1 MMFDF
6 AAESGLYMVKSP
18 LNYVGGKF
26 KLLKQLL
33 QDGKR
38 DKALK
43 KALIPKEIDTFVDVF
58 CGGFNVGANVSANR
72 VVAIDLDK
80 DVIDLL
86 TWVRDTPTHDGIT
99 TIKEIVKALDLT
111 KHDTY
116 EEKKAI
122 AATALIEKMETPQSA
137 GEGVED
143 DIPDDEGGDPR
154 YNLEND
160 VNDINWPVGAKG
172 RYMRARFIYNKAR
185 KAGEATVLGYDIRAV
200 LYTLICHG
208 FNSHIRFGPNGYNI
222 PFGYRT
228 FNDAM
233 QRNFSEFTDR
243 LRAEMP
249 ILINAEFNHVETL
262 DLGSADYVY
271 LDPPY
276 LITTAP
282 YNERG
287 EGWGD
292 REEHALYA
300 MLDRLD
306 ARGVRFG
313 LSNVI
318 SHTGR
323 TNEIL
328 AEWSGK
334 YVLHD
339 LDFHYDQA
347 SYNLKMSKEERAQMP
362 TREVFVTN
370 VRQ

>member
-33 QDGKR
+33 QANGQR
-38 DKALK
+38 D
-43 KALIPKEIDTFVDVF
+43 ALIPADVDTFVDVF
-58 CGGFNVGANVSANR
+58 CGGFNVGANASAKN

-86 TWVRDTPTHDGIT
+86 TWIRETPTHTAIA
-99 TIKEIVKALDLT
+99 TIKKIKKTLDLD

-122 AATALIEKMETPQSA
+122 NALAKAPKREILAQ

-143 DIPDDEGGDPR
+143 DIPDDEAGDPR

-160 VNDINWPVGAKG
+160 VDLIAWPIGAKG
-172 RYMRARFIYNKAR
+172 RYIRARFIYNKAR
-185 KAGEATVLGYDIRAV
+185 KAGQKDVLGFDIRAV
-200 LYTLICHG
+200 FYTLICHG

-222 PFGYRT
+222 PFGIRT

-233 QRNFSEFTDR
+233 ERNFSEFSDR
-243 LRAEMP
+243 LQTEKP
-249 ILINAEFNHVETL
+249 TFVNAGFTHAETL
-262 DLGSADYVY
+262 ELGPTDYVY
-271 LDPPY
+271 FDPPY

-282 YNERG
+282 YNKSG
-287 EGWGD
+287 KGWGNK
-292 REEHALYA
+292 EETELYA

-306 ARGVRFG
+306 AKGVRFG

-318 SHTGR
+318 EHTGR
-323 TNEIL
+323 TNDIL
-328 AEWSGK
+328 AEWSSK

-339 LDFHYDQA
+339 LRFHYDQA
-347 SYNLKMSKEERAQMP
+347 SYNLKMSKEERATMP

-370 VRQ
+370 VRG